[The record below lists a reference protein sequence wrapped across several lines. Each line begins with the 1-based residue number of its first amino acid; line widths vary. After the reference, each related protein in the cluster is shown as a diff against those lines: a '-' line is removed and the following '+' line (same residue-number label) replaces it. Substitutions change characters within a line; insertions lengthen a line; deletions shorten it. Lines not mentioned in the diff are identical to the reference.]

1 MTLLSYAFT
10 MKIKLIS
17 LVLILVITFLIL
29 VSCTGHLNTVVTN
42 YPIEHQ
48 KDYTRQLPPGELALR
63 KITDP
68 SQIPDY
74 TLALYDTS
82 GLLEAIEHSLNYMA
96 KPSSKSFY
104 PYGDITHEHAV
115 RSLQELKKLVTSG
128 LSPQQM
134 NAVLQEKFDT
144 YISVGCDH
152 QGTVLFTGYYT
163 PIFDGSPLRTDRF
176 KYPLY
181 KTPDDLLKG
190 PEGTILGQKGTDG
203 QIRQYPSRE
212 DIQKSNILAGK
223 ELVWLSDPFEVYIVH
238 VQGSAKIRL
247 PDGKITTV
255 GYAAHNGWEYQSI
268 RQKMITDGKFT
279 EKNINMKA
287 MIDYFKAHPDE
298 VDMYVNKNPRFVF
311 FKYEEGDPRGSLNEA
326 VTPFRTIATDKTIYP
341 RAMFAFAAADL
352 DRPVGFALDQDTG
365 GAIRAAG
372 RCDVYMGVGDHAGEL
387 AGKTYREGRL
397 YYLFIKP
404 DNDRIVKY
412 SEQGD
417 TK

>member
-1 MTLLSYAFT
+1 
-10 MKIKLIS
+10 MKIKFILIG
-17 LVLILVITFLIL
+17 LILVIVFLALAGCEKRRAVLID
-29 VSCTGHLNTVVTN
+29 HQE
-42 YPIEHQ
+42 PQ

-63 KITDP
+63 KITNP

-74 TLALYDTS
+74 TQACSDMN

-96 KPSSKSFY
+96 KPSSSAFY
-104 PYGDITHEHAV
+104 PYGDITHEHAIK
-115 RSLQELKKLVTSG
+115 SLQELKKFATAG

-134 NAVLQEKFDT
+134 NTVLRKKFDT
-144 YISVGCDH
+144 YISVGCDD

-163 PIFDGSPLRTDRF
+163 PIFNGSPIRTDIF

-181 KTPDDLLKG
+181 KSPNDLLKG
-190 PEGTILGQKGTDG
+190 PDGTILGQKWTDG

-212 DIQKSNILAGK
+212 DIQKSNILAGN
-223 ELVWLSDPFEVYIVH
+223 ELVWLSDPFEVYVVH
-238 VQGSAKIRL
+238 VQGSAKIRM
-247 PDGKITTV
+247 PDGQIETV

-268 RQKMITDGKFT
+268 RQKMIADGKFT

-287 MIDYFKAHPDE
+287 MIDYFKTHPNE

-311 FKYEEGDPRGSLNEA
+311 FKSEEGDPRGSLNES

-341 RAMFAFAAADL
+341 RAMFAFTAVDI
-352 DRPVGFALDQDTG
+352 DRPIGFALDQDTG

-387 AGKTYREGRL
+387 AGKTYREGQL

-404 DNDRIVKY
+404 DSDQIVPIGNK
-412 SEQGD
+412 
-417 TK
+417 